1 MYFVRP
7 PCIYGLA
14 DKGRGGKLPLLPE
27 CDPSVFPETAIHVLW
42 FSGLDFRR
50 TQSPVQYTGVVR
62 TKDLSSSLNR

>member
-1 MYFVRP
+1 M
-7 PCIYGLA
+7 
-14 DKGRGGKLPLLPE
+14 LPE